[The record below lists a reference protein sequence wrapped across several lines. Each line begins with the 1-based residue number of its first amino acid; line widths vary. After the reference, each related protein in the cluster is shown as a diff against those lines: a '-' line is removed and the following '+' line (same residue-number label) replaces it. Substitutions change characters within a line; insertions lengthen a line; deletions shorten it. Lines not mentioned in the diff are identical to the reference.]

1 MRRNIAVPAAI
12 DVLCILVFVAIGRRS
27 HDESGSV
34 LVGAARVA
42 APFLISLAVGWVV
55 LRMWTAPRSVDK
67 AVPLW
72 LITVVIGLVLRNLV
86 FDRGT
91 ALPFIIVATLFTGL
105 LLVGWRLLAN
115 RRRPVPPSTRLG
127 LFRGQ
132 ISMSSDFDK
141 TPDDIAEHFES

>member
-1 MRRNIAVPAAI
+1 MRRNIAVAAAAI
-12 DVLCILVFVAIGRRS
+12 DVACVLVFVAIGRRS

-34 LVGAARVA
+34 IAGAARVA
-42 APFLISLAVGWVV
+42 APFLIALAVGWAA
-55 LRMWTAPRSVDK
+55 LRMWTAPRSVER

-72 LITVVIGLVLRNLV
+72 LITVALGLVLRNLV

-115 RRRPVPPSTRLG
+115 RL
-127 LFRGQ
+127 RGHEV
-132 ISMSSDFDK
+132 DPR
-141 TPDDIAEHFES
+141 T